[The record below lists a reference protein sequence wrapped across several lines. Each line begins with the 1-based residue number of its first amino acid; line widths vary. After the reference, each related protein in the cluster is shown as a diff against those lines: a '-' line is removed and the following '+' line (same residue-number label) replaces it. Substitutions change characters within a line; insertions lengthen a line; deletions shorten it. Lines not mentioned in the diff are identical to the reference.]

1 MGRLQKLKEG
11 PAAVSRP
18 KCCSSCFADR
28 QPIAVAKVIQAG
40 EHENPS
46 FQGTLAEYHEGI
58 ADRARVPAT
67 ERHHSELALRLR
79 MEADRLKREAA

>member
-1 MGRLQKLKEG
+1 MERDELIRL
-11 PAAVSRP
+11 
-18 KCCSSCFADR
+18 
-28 QPIAVAKVIQAG
+28 
-40 EHENPS
+40 HE
-46 FQGTLAEYHEGI
+46 TLAEYHEGI